1 MRARLHTAV
10 MPFANPYVPTAL
22 SYARQRLLALPF
34 APTPQRW
41 SSHGHSTTKKPLA
54 GDPVRDRREGV
65 AGAFQ
70 LTAQHRRHGQRGK
83 TYEYMPELEHFEDSH
98 FAGTARSY
106 GMQLKQPLFQRF
118 RTKAETEPAEKQ
130 VVTVRAK
137 LGSAEQQLFLDT
149 PPHTSG
155 AARQRDG
162 RA

>member
-34 APTPQRW
+34 APTPQRG
-41 SSHGHSTTKKPLA
+41 SSRGHSTTKKPLA
-54 GDPVRDRREGV
+54 GDPARDRREGV

-83 TYEYMPELEHFEDSH
+83 TYEYTLELEHFENSH

-106 GMQLKQPLFQRF
+106 G
-118 RTKAETEPAEKQ
+118 
-130 VVTVRAK
+130 V
-137 LGSAEQQLFLDT
+137 
-149 PPHTSG
+149 
-155 AARQRDG
+155 
-162 RA
+162 